1 MPLPVCL
8 QYCSLTPTSRSC
20 SRRRTAARRRRSGF
34 GETFLDDDRTEGAY
48 LEVLPDGTGSFDLGE
63 LHGTFHVA
71 RGLRA
76 TWVGGFVYE
85 PMTGTI
91 ELSPSSN
98 GLVLARIKVRGE
110 DPWDVEAWSP
120 GASAE
125 PSS

>member
-1 MPLPVCL
+1 MARSTRPAAAALPIGRF
-8 QYCSLTPTSRSC
+8 SI
-20 SRRRTAARRRRSGF
+20 ARIDGWL
-34 GETFLDDDRTEGAY
+34 GETFLDDDRTEGAF

-63 LHGTFHVA
+63 LQGTFHVA

-85 PMTGTI
+85 PMMGTI
-91 ELSPSSN
+91 EFSPGSH

-120 GASAE
+120 GALAE
-125 PSS
+125 PSP